1 MLPWQIRFPA
11 MTSVC
16 TSLESL
22 PGTTD
27 LSNAVFLEKLT
38 FPRRPAVLSAYSGWS
53 GTHPGLTDRLLDR
66 RTPPPIQI
74 TKNTLTAIQMAIA
87 AAT

>member
-1 MLPWQIRFPA
+1 MADQVSRNDIRLHFA
-11 MTSVC
+11 GVT
-16 TSLESL
+16 

-27 LSNAVFLEKLT
+27 LSTAVFLEKLT

-53 GTHPGLTDRLLDR
+53 GTHPGPTDRLLDR